1 MSDETTPM
9 TPLDQMVSGESLQ
22 LLKAAVPYLP
32 QQGQRIL
39 SVYAKFA
46 ELKNTL
52 TLFSQPREMSA
63 MSQPERREPPPM
75 EFLEELSRYSSGAF
89 RENVKNLEQ
98 AFALALAMQE
108 MSAQEVQGGEED
120 ERRVDEG

>member
-52 TLFSQPREMSA
+52 ALFSQTREMSA
-63 MSQPERREPPPM
+63 MS
-75 EFLEELSRYSSGAF
+75 
-89 RENVKNLEQ
+89 
-98 AFALALAMQE
+98 
-108 MSAQEVQGGEED
+108 
-120 ERRVDEG
+120 